1 MIKRRVIERL
11 FLAAFACLLAAAC
24 GGSIPAVGGTA
35 AAPRAQTAG
44 SELVG
49 LTVGGATPTPAGP
62 ATEATFGDWFKVSA
76 GEAPNWTLTPAP
88 GDPRR
93 LTLLPKD
100 EQLAKGQPKRVLVLY
115 TRASSSYDIAISR
128 ILSVFRSSRLPVAVT
143 VLNITKDPAVGQQG
157 LSYARSEKFDLI
169 LSMGSDTTDFLVKS
183 FQGESI
189 PVVTVCSKDPVLLG
203 YVGSY
208 DGSGTNIAYTSLD
221 APVELQVTYLDQLVP
236 DLKNIAVMYSE
247 SNTSAKVTQA
257 APLRAAATARGIT
270 VRDVVVVDDKNAKAE
285 LKSKVAEAAAAMRRT
300 DPEGKKSVFWITGST
315 PVFNEIETINA
326 ASDGLPVLSVVPDV
340 VKEGTKSALLSIGV
354 TFESNAHLAALYAVD
369 ILQGKAKAGELQVGV
384 VSPPDIAVNFG
395 RAQAVGM
402 KIPFSFL
409 ESASY
414 VYDHNGRLVR
424 AAGQVIK

>member
-1 MIKRRVIERL
+1 VIKRLV
-11 FLAAFACLLAAAC
+11 LATFACLLATAC
-24 GGSIPAVGGTA
+24 VRPIPTAGGPTG
-35 AAPRAQTAG
+35 AAPRVATTG

-62 ATEATFGDWFKVSA
+62 ATEAVFGDWFKVKA
-76 GEAPNWTLTPAP
+76 EEAPNWTLTPAA

-100 EQLAKGQPKRVLVLY
+100 EQLAKEKPKRVLVLY

-128 ILSVFRSSRLPVAVT
+128 ILSVFRSSRLPVTVT
-143 VLNITKDPAVGQQG
+143 VLNITRDAAVGQKG
-157 LSYARSEKFDLI
+157 LEYARAEKFDLI

-208 DGSGTNIAYTSLD
+208 QGSGTNIAYTSLD

-236 DLKNIAVMYSE
+236 GLKNIAVLYSE
-247 SNTSAKVTQA
+247 SNTSSKVTQV
-257 APLRAAATARGIT
+257 APLKTAASARGIKVT
-270 VRDVVVVDDKNAKAE
+270 DVVVVDDKSAKAE
-285 LKSKVAEAAAAMRRT
+285 LKTKVAEAAAAMRRS

-340 VKEGTKSALLSIGV
+340 VKEGTKSALLSIGI
-354 TFESNAHLAALYAVD
+354 TFESNAHMAALYAVD
-369 ILQGKAKAGELQVGV
+369 ILQGKAKAGELEIGV
-384 VSPPDIAVNFG
+384 VSPPDIAINFG
-395 RAQAVGM
+395 RARAVGM

-414 VYDHNGRLVR
+414 VYDNDGRLVR
-424 AAGQVIK
+424 AAGRVIR